1 MILFANFLLAASRII
16 HIALLVYIWI
26 VIGRVIF
33 SWIRVPSLYQVAVIL
48 YRLTEPVLKPVRKFV
63 PPHKMGGLDISP
75 MVVILC
81 LWFIDMFVVR
91 SMTLYAYQIL
101 RGNTFSF

>member
-16 HIALLVYIWI
+16 HIVLMVYIWI
-26 VIGRVIF
+26 IVGRAIL
-33 SWIRVPSLYQVAVIL
+33 SWIRVPSLYQVAVII
-48 YRLTEPVLKPVRKFV
+48 YRITEPVLKPVRKFV
-63 PPHKMGGLDISP
+63 PPSKMGGLDISP
-75 MVVILC
+75 MIVILI

-101 RGNTFSF
+101 QGHTYSL

>member
-63 PPHKMGGLDISP
+63 PPYKMGGLDISP

>member
-16 HIALLVYIWI
+16 HIALLVCIWI
-26 VIGRVIF
+26 IVGRVIF
-33 SWIRVPSLYQVAVIL
+33 SWIRIPSLYQVAVIL
-48 YRLTEPVLKPVRKFV
+48 YRLTEPVLKPVRKLV
-63 PPHKMGGLDISP
+63 PPYKMGGLDISP
-75 MVVILC
+75 MIVILF

-101 RGNTFSF
+101 RGNTYSF